1 MMPNQTQSKQKQIAD
16 KIKKNADKRI
26 KKPLLINGMKSKKA
40 IFHD

>member
-1 MMPNQTQSKQKQIAD
+1 MPNQVQSKQKQIAD

>member
-1 MMPNQTQSKQKQIAD
+1 MMPNQAQSKQKQIAD

-26 KKPLLINGMKSKKA
+26 KKPLPINGMKSKKA